1 MIHLK
6 KWILLIGLIMTCT
19 SYATTTH
26 QTPKVGLMLALTG
39 PQSTLGQEAMNGYLL
54 ALQQQE
60 NTNNKPEF
68 YSLNNTHSSDE
79 IAQSLAKKLAP
90 LSSVGAGFTD
100 NNGIISAGPFFHQNQ
115 VPLLS
120 IGATDPSLTKTIGN
134 NIFLVPFGD
143 NAQAAAAA
151 EFSQQKFGKNVV
163 ILWNS
168 TAQYTKSLSTY
179 FSQSV
184 KNLGGN
190 IIMQQS
196 YDGGCDISPI
206 AKKIQS
212 LQQKPDY
219 IYLAGLP
226 SCIGKVIYSLR
237 QSDINSPIVGGDGF
251 DTPNLLEANK
261 QITNVWFTTHAW
273 LSKDNT
279 SAKMQSFL
287 QNYKKIYGSMPSDA
301 FAALGY
307 DAANLLIAAL
317 EKADSPQPA
326 AIMTALESTKNF
338 KGLTGDISYSKDSHV
353 PHKTVWIIHVNQ
365 GKRYLAAH
373 FIPKEVPKPL
383 A

>member
-1 MIHLK
+1 MTHLK
-6 KWILLIGLIMTCT
+6 TWILFIGLTISCT
-19 SYATTTH
+19 SYAAH
-26 QTPKVGLMLALTG
+26 SQTPTVGLMLGLTG
-39 PQSTLGQEAMNGYLL
+39 PQSSLGQQAMNGYLL

-60 NTNNKPEF
+60 TSKNKHAF
-68 YSLNNTHSSDE
+68 YSLNNT
-79 IAQSLAKKLAP
+79 QSKVKVAGAVAKQLAP
-90 LSSVGAGFTD
+90 VSSAGVGFTD
-100 NNGIISAGPFFHQNQ
+100 NNGILAAGPYFKKNQ

-120 IGATDPSLTKTIGN
+120 IGATDPSLTNTIGN

-163 ILWNS
+163 VLWNS
-168 TAQYTKSLSTY
+168 TAQYTKTLSVY
-179 FSQSV
+179 FQQSV
-184 KNLGGN
+184 KKLGGN
-190 IIMQQS
+190 VLMSQS
-196 YDGGCDISPI
+196 YGGGCDISPL

-212 LQQKPDY
+212 LDKKPDY

-226 SCIGKVIYSLR
+226 SCIGDVINSLR
-237 QSDINSPIVGGDGF
+237 KTGVDSPIIGGDGF
-251 DTPNLLEANK
+251 DTPNLLQANK

-273 LSKDNT
+273 ISKDNT
-279 SAKMQSFL
+279 SAKMQDFL
-287 QNYKKIYGSMPSDA
+287 KSYEKVYGTIPSDA

-307 DAANLLIAAL
+307 DAANLLIASIQ
-317 EKADSPQPA
+317 KANSAQPS
-326 AIMTALESTKNF
+326 AIMSALAQTKNF
-338 KGLTGDISYSKDSHV
+338 KGLTGDISYSKNNHV